1 MRNIIRLIQKYR
13 NVLFFLLLELIALSF
28 LFNGR
33 NSYHSSNY
41 LNSSNAVSASLFN
54 LKYGVIS
61 YFKLRDVNQDLLEEN
76 ALLKDQLLN
85 KELKVGKRYVKF
97 KDSLYY
103 KNYKF
108 IETKIINSQFKFAE
122 NNLLINRGKL
132 NGVSSKM
139 GLIGTKGIYGIVE
152 NVSDHYASV
161 RPLIHEKFGLT
172 VIHQKTN
179 TWGDF
184 KWVPGENNFRT
195 AYVENVPIYTE
206 INLMDIFSTTGSDGI
221 FPENIKVGRVI
232 KIEENKEQQTLKITI
247 ELEEDFSSARVGF
260 VVKNFMSQEINEHY
274 RN

>member
-1 MRNIIRLIQKYR
+1 M
-13 NVLFFLLLELIALSF
+13 
-28 LFNGR
+28 
-33 NSYHSSNY
+33 
-41 LNSSNAVSASLFN
+41 SASLFN
-54 LKYGVIS
+54 LKHGVIS
-61 YFKLRDVNQDLLEEN
+61 YFKLREVNQDLLEEN
-76 ALLKDQLLN
+76 ALLKDQVLN
-85 KELKVGKRYVKF
+85 KELKVGKRYVKL

-108 IETKIINSQFKFAE
+108 IEAKIINSQFKFAE

-139 GLIGTKGIYGIVE
+139 GLIGTRGVYGIVD

-161 RPLIHEKFGLT
+161 QPLIHEKFGLT
-172 VIHQKTN
+172 VIHKKTN

-206 INLMDIFSTTGSDGI
+206 INLTDIFSTTGSDGI
-221 FPENIKVGRVI
+221 FPEDIKVGSVI
-232 KIEENKEQQTLKITI
+232 KIEKNKEQQTLKITI
-247 ELEEDFSSARVGF
+247 ELEEDFSSARVGY
-260 VVKNFMSQEINEHY
+260 VVKNFMNEEINEHY